1 MMVKNNLAKFI
12 LLISISFFMV
22 LINNT
27 KNVSALNG
35 SYSDPIIQKASLTA
49 AIACYDAGRLKST
62 AGKLSDVTGPDK
74 LFNTSSNSSTMAL
87 DVFMPSG
94 VSGLKR
100 NQISCEGIFLGTSMM
115 TDIFNTYWDKDIYGS
130 YSGIFE
136 GAGKSDYVDGITDP
150 EERVKFLTDMG
161 YRQQGAIKQCA
172 YYSFRNP
179 NAKNKNNEYIYTDNV
194 CYRNNDLY
202 VESSGG
208 AGGTT
213 VKFSPHDG
221 YFLDAEVNG
230 NTYQNIASTL
240 RGWDNFKRDLET
252 FISNT
257 VVRDVDNS
265 LMYVGEI
272 DNTHGDAWYTLPP
285 SMPSGDL
292 RVSPSD
298 ILASFSTNGYS
309 DLADLQFTDSEKL
322 TYLIEAL
329 KNWIYKD
336 KAIDEYQRCDIS
348 DFAANTKYKK
358 INYNLT
364 NGSAS
369 DTCGIDSTSTSND
382 YIYWLNSADL
392 FDISGEAKL
401 YLDDIVFEINKLI
414 DAGVVPSTITS
425 SGEDKCLSSGAAEN
439 LGWIIC
445 PILNFASEQAQNLY
459 SDLIEPA
466 LQIKPNLFR
475 ENNAQG
481 GSTYQAWTIFQG
493 FANTIFIIFF
503 LFVIFSQVTGVGID
517 NYGIKKI
524 MPKLIVTAILV
535 NLSYIICQVCVDLSN
550 IIGNG
555 VQSIFNELSSKVTIS
570 AALNGVDIGAQIGS
584 TMISAVGIAAAAYV
598 AYITWAVWLL
608 PLIVAVIGAIISII
622 FLFILLAGRQAI
634 IVLLTVISPLA
645 FVCYLLPNT
654 KKLFDRYVKIGE
666 VMLLL
671 YPICGL
677 VVAGGSYVSK
687 LLLSIPSGELDLFY
701 TFTAIVISIAPIFF
715 IPKLVKSSFSA
726 LGSVGATLS
735 GLGARLSG
743 RAKSG
748 ISKSG
753 AYKAG
758 QERLA
763 EAQTK
768 WRAGIGADGKP
779 IDMTLGQRL
788 MRGSFSNRNI
798 ARNRVQAL
806 KDQDVRDR
814 ADRLSSG
821 IGFEAAQIAQQKAA
835 EADQVKDYM
844 TYINSKTNNGENK
857 GALNDLFD
865 DYTKEGQENKFGAI
879 AIARI
884 AGRRKDTANAFLDDH
899 FNKNANY
906 SEQIRNSLAKEIATG
921 DNSGNYRASS
931 PLGFEYASQ
940 INSGMTSASSYSA
953 WLGNKNNIH
962 DALDHHVTSSK
973 ELVGLKGSSLEE
985 IRDLAVSGQMGE
997 SDIQRISDLAK
1008 LAKDN
1013 KDKYSEYDTTKEAVI
1028 DDLIKLR
1035 NPASSQAGV
1044 VETTAPAEGAPQE
1057 QSTDQ
1062 PATGGN
1068 RSTANGGGGAQQG
1081 QVFDVR
1087 AMSTETLEDMA
1098 TNPNVPM
1105 NDPTRTAAELELH
1118 RRTNPNNH
1126 RETFE
1131 GGSGI

>member
-1 MMVKNNLAKFI
+1 MDKESSKMANKKKMIKLITAAIIISAAILANGNKNALA
-12 LLISISFFMV
+12 LD
-22 LINNT
+22 
-27 KNVSALNG
+27 G
-35 SYSDPIIQKASLTA
+35 SYSDPIIQKAALTA
-49 AIACYDAGRLKST
+49 ALSCYGSGRFT
-62 AGKLSDVTGPDK
+62 ATTKELSQ
-74 LFNTSSNSSTMAL
+74 
-87 DVFMPSG
+87 VFGLNQILITNGDTHDIHMPSG
-94 VSGLKR
+94 VSGLTGSISGLKED
-100 NQISCEGIFLGTSMM
+100 NVISCRGLFLGTESMNINSNYGR
-115 TDIFNTYWDKDIYGS
+115 DVYGS
-130 YSGIFE
+130 FSGIFE
-136 GAGKSDYVDGITDP
+136 GAGKSEYRDDMSDP
-150 EERVKFLTDMG
+150 EQRAKFLTEMG
-161 YRQQGAIKQCA
+161 YKQLGETKQCT
-172 YYSFRNP
+172 YYSFTYPQKKEKAYTENICYD
-179 NAKNKNNEYIYTDNV
+179 NNT
-194 CYRNNDLY
+194 LY
-202 VESSGG
+202 AEPSGG
-208 AGGTT
+208 GGGTMT
-213 VKFSPHDG
+213 EFLPHNDYFINVK
-221 YFLDAEVNG
+221 VNG
-230 NTYQNIASTL
+230 VQYDDVASMIK
-240 RGWDNFKRDLET
+240 GWDNFKRDLET
-252 FISNT
+252 FVANT
-257 VVRDVDNS
+257 VVRDTNS
-265 LMYVGEI
+265 GGADASLTYDKRV
-272 DNTHGDAWYTLPP
+272 DNTHGNARYALPP
-285 SMPSGDL
+285 SSGVLKVSPGDL
-292 RVSPSD
+292 LS
-298 ILASFSTNGYS
+298 SFSTNGYR
-309 DLADLQFTDSEKL
+309 DVADLRFTDSEKL
-322 TYLIEAL
+322 TYLIESL
-329 KNWIYKD
+329 ENWIYKD
-336 KAIDEYQRCDIS
+336 KSISDYQRCDIT
-348 DFAANTKYKK
+348 DFATNTKYKK
-358 INYNLT
+358 INYDLSA
-364 NGSAS
+364 GSVS
-369 DTCGIDSTSTSND
+369 DTCGVDSTSTSND

-392 FDISGEAKL
+392 FDVSGKTKL

-414 DAGVVPSTITS
+414 DAGVLPGAIIRS
-425 SGEDKCLSSGAAEN
+425 EDEDLCLSSGAVEN

-445 PILNFASEQAQNLY
+445 PVLNFATEVTQDMYSELV
-459 SDLIEPA
+459 EPS
-466 LQIKPNLFR
+466 LQTSPKLFQQQDG
-475 ENNAQG
+475 ENNDV
-481 GSTYQAWTIFQG
+481 YDAWSVFQG

-524 MPKLIVTAILV
+524 MPKLIITAILV
-535 NLSYIICQVCVDLSN
+535 NLSYIICIACVDVSN

-555 VQSIFNELSSKVTIS
+555 IQAIFNGLASNLQISSSIG
-570 AALNGVDIGAQIGS
+570 GVNIGESVGS
-584 TMISAVGIAAAAYV
+584 SMITAVGIGVSVYV
-598 AYITWAVWLL
+598 AYITAAIWIL
-608 PLIVAVIGAIISII
+608 PLLLAVIGALISIV
-622 FLFILLAGRQAI
+622 FLFVILAVREAL
-634 IVLLTVISPLA
+634 IVLLIVISPIA

-654 KKLFDRYVKIGE
+654 KKIFDKYIKISE
-666 VMLLL
+666 VMLLI

-677 VVAGGSYVSK
+677 MVAGGGYVSK
-687 LLLSIPSGELDLFY
+687 LLLSVGAANEGAFT
-701 TFTAIVISIAPIFF
+701 TFAAMIISIAPIFF
-715 IPKLVKSSFSA
+715 IPKVVKSSFGA
-726 LGSVGATLS
+726 LGSLGATLS

-788 MRGSFSNRNI
+788 MRGSFSNRGI

-865 DYTKEGQENKFGAI
+865 EYTKEGQENKFGAI

-940 INSGMTSASSYSA
+940 INSGKTSASSYSA

-1044 VETTAPAEGAPQE
+1044 VETTAPAEGAPQ
-1057 QSTDQ
+1057 QSKIIVGTEGQ
-1062 PATGGN
+1062 FQEEMRRRHSGNSNQSRPSNQNGGN
-1068 RSTANGGGGAQQG
+1068 Q
-1081 QVFDVR
+1081 
-1087 AMSTETLEDMA
+1087 
-1098 TNPNVPM
+1098 
-1105 NDPTRTAAELELH
+1105 
-1118 RRTNPNNH
+1118 
-1126 RETFE
+1126 
-1131 GGSGI
+1131 GSGGIILS